1 MITIEELHK
10 IAALAKL
17 SLDGED
23 IEALRNDISGVLA
36 FADTIAQA
44 VVEMSDEN
52 ATTRRRGLRRLKDD
66 TVRPSTIDE
75 ILSNAG
81 ERQDGI
87 LCAPRGGL
95 VNEPIAG
102 QRLLESKSWS
112 CREISRCFESAEN
125 ETRRW
130 ARILR

>member
-52 ATTRRRGLRRLKDD
+52 ATDAAADSGVFRDD
-66 TVRPSTIDE
+66 TVRPSYPIDE

-81 ERQDGI
+81 ERQDGYFV
-87 LCAPRGGL
+87 ARRRGGL
-95 VNEPIAG
+95 V
-102 QRLLESKSWS
+102 R
-112 CREISRCFESAEN
+112 
-125 ETRRW
+125 
-130 ARILR
+130 